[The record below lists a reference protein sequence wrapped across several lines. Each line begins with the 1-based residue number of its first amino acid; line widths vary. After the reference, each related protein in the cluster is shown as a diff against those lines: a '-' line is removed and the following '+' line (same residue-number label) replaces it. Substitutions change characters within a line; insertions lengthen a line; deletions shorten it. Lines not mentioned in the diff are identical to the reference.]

1 MLHLRAQLR
10 FHFREH
16 LKMHKNVKK
25 KMHFAMQLM
34 IHLTVQSRS
43 APEGTL
49 AGALK
54 DALTNLHKDP
64 KEGAYW
70 VARKDA
76 VEVALVLHL
85 CCKKKYQKKDAFDV
99 AVDGSFDCAIK
110 GAPLNIKFTFKS
122 QISGSIDKER
132 MRVRGR
138 GKGEVWPKV

>member
-1 MLHLRAQLR
+1 MLHLREQLR
-10 FHFREH
+10 FHFRDH

-70 VARKDA
+70 VARKGA

-85 CCKKKYQKKDAFDV
+85 CCKK
-99 AVDGSFDCAIK
+99 
-110 GAPLNIKFTFKS
+110 NIKRKMHLTL
-122 QISGSIDKER
+122 QL
-132 MRVRGR
+132 MVHLTVQPRVHL
-138 GKGEVWPKV
+138 